1 MRKVVITAAAR
12 TAVGAFGGGLSKVHP
27 ADLGA
32 TVIKEALKRSKI
44 QGKDVNEVLF
54 GCVLQ
59 AGLGQNISRQC
70 AIKAGIPQEVPTMTI
85 NKVCGSGLRSVSLAA
100 QLIKAG
106 DADVIVA
113 GGTESMSLAPYVVP
127 SARFGARMGDTKM
140 IDEMVYTGLTEV
152 FNNYHMG
159 ITAENLV
166 EQFKLTREE
175 QDKFAQNSQEK
186 AKAAQEA
193 GKFKEEIVAVEIPD
207 RKKGTILVDTDEHI
221 NLKSTLEGLSSL
233 KPAFKKDGSVTAGNA
248 SGIND
253 GAAALVIMSEEKAKA
268 LGAPILAE
276 IVDYG
281 SAGVDPTIMG
291 YGPVP
296 SIKIAL
302 ERAKMKLSDIELF
315 ELNEAFAAQSLAVV
329 KGLEKEG
336 VGKIDMSKVNV
347 NGGAIALG
355 HPIGASGARILVT
368 LLHEMK
374 KTGKKTGL
382 ASLCI
387 GGGMGTTLIVRLP

>member
-1 MRKVVITAAAR
+1 MKKIVITAAVR
-12 TAVGAFGGGLSKVHP
+12 TAVGGFGGSLKDVSP

-32 TVIKEALKRSKI
+32 TVIKEALNRSKI
-44 QGKDVNEVLF
+44 KGNDVDEVVF

-70 AIKAGIPQEVPTMTI
+70 AIKAGIPVEVPTMTI
-85 NKVCGSGLRSVSLAA
+85 NKVCGSGLRSVALAA

-106 DADVIVA
+106 DAEVIVA
-113 GGTESMSLAPYVVP
+113 GGTENMSQAPYVVP
-127 SARFGARMGDTKM
+127 SARWGARMGNTQM
-140 IDEMVYTGLTEV
+140 IDEMVYSGLTEV

-159 ITAENLV
+159 VTAENLV

-175 QDKFAQNSQEK
+175 QDVFSQNSQEK
-186 AKAAQEA
+186 AKKAIES
-193 GKFKEEIVAVEIPD
+193 GRFKDEIVAVEVKS
-207 RKKGTILVDTDEHI
+207 RKGSVMVDKDEHY
-221 NLKSTLEGLSSL
+221 NPNSTLEGLAKL

-253 GAAALVIMSEEKAKA
+253 GAAAIVIMTEEKAKA
-268 LGAPILAE
+268 LGAPIIAE
-276 IVDYG
+276 IVNYG
-281 SAGVDPTIMG
+281 SAGVDPAIMG

-296 SIKIAL
+296 SIAKAL
-302 ERAKMKLSDIELF
+302 KKANMKLDDIDLF
-315 ELNEAFAAQSLAVV
+315 ELNEAFAAQSLSVI
-329 KGLEKEG
+329 KGLEKDG
-336 VGKIDMSKVNV
+336 IGKIDTSKVNV

-368 LLHEMK
+368 LLHELK
-374 KTGKKTGL
+374 KQNKKTGL

-387 GGGMGTTLIVRLP
+387 GGGMGTTLIVKMV